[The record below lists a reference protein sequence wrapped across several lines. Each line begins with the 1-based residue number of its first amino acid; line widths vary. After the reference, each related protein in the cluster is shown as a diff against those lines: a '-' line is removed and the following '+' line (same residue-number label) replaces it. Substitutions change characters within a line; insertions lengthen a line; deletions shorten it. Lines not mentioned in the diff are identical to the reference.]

1 MELFLTSALQS
12 ITSSRLVRVV
22 CVCLS
27 AWLCSSQAL
36 ATEDAYREKLLVEI
50 RGLLSDKNKELA
62 EQLVDI
68 RIEEERKQGKFT
80 LFQEVPSQKINLVEK
95 ISDKKIQFQ
104 SQSQSQS
111 QSTTGLEEENIQA
124 IVKKNTKNK
133 WYFGF
138 GLGSSN
144 TGLYKVDLS
153 DYPTESYTNYQNKST
168 ANKIYLGY
176 KYSEESSI
184 ELYYAKLGISNY
196 SISTGWYATNKA
208 VSYGLSGKYHP
219 IKILNTKPFFRYGV
233 QKISSVETGRTT
245 YSNYIERN
253 ASSNSRALLGV
264 GVDYSINHLL
274 TLSVEIEKYGRTGT
288 TLADVSKPIR
298 IDPRVVYFSANYSF

>member
-1 MELFLTSALQS
+1 MS
-12 ITSSRLVRVV
+12 VV

-36 ATEDAYREKLLVEI
+36 ATEDAYRAKLLVEI

-95 ISDKKIQFQ
+95 ISDKKEIQFL
-104 SQSQSQS
+104 S
-111 QSTTGLEEENIQA
+111 QSTTGLEENNQV
-124 IVKKNTKNK
+124 IVKKNK

-153 DYPTESYTNYQNKST
+153 DYPTMSYTNYQNKST

-176 KYSEESSI
+176 KYSEESSL
-184 ELYYAKLGISNY
+184 ELYYAKLG
-196 SISTGWYATNKA
+196 G
-208 VSYGLSGKYHP
+208 
-219 IKILNTKPFFRYGV
+219 
-233 QKISSVETGRTT
+233 
-245 YSNYIERN
+245 
-253 ASSNSRALLGV
+253 
-264 GVDYSINHLL
+264 
-274 TLSVEIEKYGRTGT
+274 
-288 TLADVSKPIR
+288 
-298 IDPRVVYFSANYSF
+298 

>member
-1 MELFLTSALQS
+1 MS
-12 ITSSRLVRVV
+12 VV

-36 ATEDAYREKLLVEI
+36 ATEDAYRAKLLVEI

-95 ISDKKIQFQ
+95 ISDKKEIQFL
-104 SQSQSQS
+104 S
-111 QSTTGLEEENIQA
+111 QSTTGLEENNQV
-124 IVKKNTKNK
+124 IVKKNK

-144 TGLYKVDLS
+144 TGEYKYDLS
-153 DYPTESYTNYQNKST
+153 NFSDTTYTNYQNKST
-168 ANKIYLGY
+168 ANKIYIGY

-184 ELYYAKLGISNY
+184 ELYYAQLGTSNY
-196 SISTGWYATNKA
+196 SINTVYYGENKT

-219 IKILNTKPFFRYGV
+219 IKILNTKPFFRYGL

-245 YSNYIERN
+245 YSNYSERN
-253 ASSNSRALLGV
+253 TTSNSRALLGV
-264 GVDYSINHLL
+264 GVDYSINQLL

-288 TLADVSKPIR
+288 TEAVVSKPIR
-298 IDPRVVYFSANYSF
+298 IDPKVVYFSANYSF